1 MAENSGNSGEKEVN
15 NSTNGAAAKASNSPK
30 GYKPE
35 LIARSP
41 SFLAKAL
48 KNYTESGTRGLFE
61 RHAVGFQCEAVIG
74 PVGKGRI
81 CWLCGFPIANLLALR
96 NDENKPVFTVDTPM
110 LDRAVCEH
118 VLPVKLGHALLE
130 LLYLAR
136 DPVYGTLLHTEY
148 EYAHNFCNIIKG
160 ANYFA
165 TLPLGSTNFCDLSIN
180 EDVVNEFLR
189 LNFYTQRGA
198 PGSSQ
203 YSLVST
209 FYKGREIEFIN
220 PVQAYCFASSPSEY
234 LVDSDAFYRDKWFPR
249 AKKLIMDKMNR
260 LVSYIKEIDNCAK
273 NNNSK
278 GLHFS
283 GVESRLRTGLPALK
297 RGLKGPTPATLEDK
311 FPAEF
316 ERYKKVLA
324 LQRQA
329 SAEELLKGYS
339 NEERL
344 LPFRTPSFSGYT
356 INNSNLLP
364 RSRPSSGET
373 KKSKGSRKSK
383 SSNESARVS
392 PVEDA
397 LAAERNAGLAALAV
411 EEAEAEEAAVAVEE
425 AEAEEAAVAVEA
437 SRVLRPRLARQLGS
451 RKLVNRSNSS
461 NSNYKNTSSSE
472 NEGVALRS
480 AFSRRAAKPK
490 PKANNTRRSF
500 KKGLRIAPKEN
511 GIYITGKTFNYKNNI
526 KKIPGYKWDSTK
538 KAWVVPLNANLSPIQ
553 E

>member
-1 MAENSGNSGEKEVN
+1 MAENSGNSEAKEVN
-15 NSTNGAAAKASNSPK
+15 NSANGAAAKASNSPK

-48 KNYTESGTRGLFE
+48 KNYTESGTRDLFE

-96 NDENKPVFTVDTPM
+96 NDANKPVFTVDTPM

-148 EYAHNFCNIIKG
+148 EYAHNFCNMIKG

-203 YSLVST
+203 YSLVTT

-220 PVQAYCFASSPSEY
+220 PVQAYCFASNPSEY
-234 LVDSDAFYRDKWFPR
+234 LADSDAFYRDKWFPR

-273 NNNSK
+273 NNNSR

-283 GVESRLRTGLPALK
+283 GLESRLRTGLPALK
-297 RGLKGPTPATLEDK
+297 RGLKGPTPATLEQK
-311 FPAEF
+311 FPEEF

-324 LQRQA
+324 LQRQP
-329 SAEELLKGYS
+329 SAEELLQGYT

-356 INNSNLLP
+356 MSESNLLP
-364 RSRPSSGET
+364 RSRPSSAET

-383 SSNESARVS
+383 SNKSSNESARVS
-392 PVEDA
+392 PVSPEEAA
-397 LAAERNAGLAALAV
+397 LAAERNAGLAALAAD
-411 EEAEAEEAAVAVEE
+411 EAEVE
-425 AEAEEAAVAVEA
+425 AEVAVEA
-437 SRVLRPRLARQLGS
+437 APARVLRPRLSRQLGS
-451 RKLVNRSNSS
+451 RKLVNTSNNS
-461 NSNYKNTSSSE
+461 NSNYENTSNGE
-472 NEGVALRS
+472 NEGIATRLRS

-490 PKANNTRRSF
+490 PKANNTRRAF
-500 KKGLRIAPKEN
+500 KKGLRVAPKEN
-511 GIYITGKTFNYKNNI
+511 GLYITGKTFNYKNNI